1 MSRVEFTLATKLEAL
16 RRSGGRCE
24 AMGANGKRCNF
35 IFKRKPGEYEFDHV
49 NPAAFCDGDVGL
61 SNIAVLCAQCH
72 ALKTKQDIKLIAK
85 SNRITKKEFG
95 LTRLGN
101 IRTWRSR

>member
-1 MSRVEFTLATKLEAL
+1 MSRVEFTLATKLAAL
-16 RRSGGRCE
+16 RRCGGRCE
-24 AMGANGKRCNF
+24 AVSCGYRFKKRE
-35 IFKRKPGEYEFDHV
+35 GEYEFDHV

-61 SNIAVLCAQCH
+61 NNIAVLCAQCH
-72 ALKTKQDIKLIAK
+72 SAKTKKDITLIAK

-95 LTRLGN
+95 LSKSGN

>member
-1 MSRVEFTLATKLEAL
+1 MRHEFTLATKLAAL
-16 RRSGGRCE
+16 RRCGGHCE
-24 AMGANGKRCNF
+24 YPGCGYM
-35 IFKRKPGEYEFDHV
+35 FKKKVGEYEFDHI

-61 SNIAVLCAQCH
+61 SNIAVLCAPHH
-72 ALKTKQDIKLIAK
+72 ALKTKQDMTLIAK

-95 LTRLGN
+95 LSKSGS